1 MSLSFFV
8 CGVEQHHQLC
18 VGWNI
23 MTGKKFISI
32 RCIVH
37 AKWKT
42 FETLVNVKEEFSE
55 AKKIRRAENI
65 VEKRIYAKM
74 MMNIGHEGEYSDRK
88 PENSQLH
95 ISNKNQ

>member
-8 CGVEQHHQLC
+8 CGVEQHHHQLC

-42 FETLVNVKEEFSE
+42 FETLVN
-55 AKKIRRAENI
+55 
-65 VEKRIYAKM
+65 
-74 MMNIGHEGEYSDRK
+74 GEYSDRK